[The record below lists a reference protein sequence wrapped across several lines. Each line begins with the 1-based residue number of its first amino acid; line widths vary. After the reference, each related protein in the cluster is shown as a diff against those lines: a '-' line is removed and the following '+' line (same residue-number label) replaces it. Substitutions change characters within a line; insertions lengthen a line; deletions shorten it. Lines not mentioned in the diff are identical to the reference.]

1 VWGLFNAGYI
11 VYLSFAPRVLMTGG
25 YGASQAAAV
34 ISIASW
40 VMIFSGAICGQIA
53 DRTGKRDQIL
63 YTCTVAAV
71 LSLLLLKL
79 TSLAVAL
86 SLLFG
91 LIGVAPAGV
100 IMALTGEA
108 MAPQRRA
115 FGMGVFFSF
124 FFVLVTIAPPV
135 AGWLF
140 DRSGDSYWPIVF
152 AASLFAASA
161 LANRAFRAAKKRFAD
176 VRT

>member
-1 VWGLFNAGYI
+1 
-11 VYLSFAPRVLMTGG
+11 M
-25 YGASQAAAV
+25 
-34 ISIASW
+34 
-40 VMIFSGAICGQIA
+40 
-53 DRTGKRDQIL
+53 
-63 YTCTVAAV
+63 AV
-71 LSLLLLKL
+71 LALLLLRH

-124 FFVLVTIAPPV
+124 FFVLVTVAPPI

-140 DRSGDSYWPIVF
+140 DRSGDPFSPIVF
-152 AASLFAASA
+152 SAFLFACPRWRTGCFAS
-161 LANRAFRAAKKRFAD
+161 
-176 VRT
+176 